1 VLCVFLRT
9 RLIRPRLSLPC
20 LQRHFLVRNESG
32 TAKIVVRM
40 QHPPTTFLETA
51 RTPKKAADA

>member
-1 VLCVFLRT
+1 VRVFTGTLDSPEA
-9 RLIRPRLSLPC
+9 IGAVPPAVI
-20 LQRHFLVRNESG
+20 FWVRNESE

-40 QHPPTTFLETA
+40 QHPPTTFLETV